1 MSNLLVQ
8 NIKHT
13 NGTTVQT
20 IDTSGNSTFS
30 GEIEQS
36 DMTVAMFHKTSAETV
51 TGNKTPITDLTDSN
65 GSRGFASRGSQ
76 PSNSSGVLT
85 LPSTGLWRVD
95 CIFGIYTANTYSY
108 LYGQALFSTDS
119 GSNFNTGCI
128 GYQELAQGNGGSIT
142 TTYTHI
148 NTFSVFNCT
157 DASTF
162 RIRFDCGGDG
172 SNFVLRE
179 GGHTQ
184 FLLTKLGAAQ

>member
-13 NGTTVQT
+13 NGTTAET
-20 IDTSGNSTFS
+20 ISSS
-30 GEIEQS
+30 GEVEQPQ
-36 DMTVAMFHKTSAETV
+36 MTVAMFHKTSTETV
-51 TGNKTPITDLTDSN
+51 TGNKSPITDLTDSN
-65 GSRGFASRGSQ
+65 GSRGFASRGPQ

-95 CIFGIYTANTYSY
+95 CIFGMYTANSYSY
-108 LYGQALFSTDS
+108 LYGQAKFSTDS
-119 GSNFNTGCI
+119 GGSFNTGCI
-128 GYQELAQGNGGSIT
+128 GYQELAQNNAGGIS

-172 SNFVLRE
+172 SNFVLRD

-184 FLLTKLGAAQ
+184 FLLTKLGASQ